1 MDYGHFAKEERHM
14 ATTYKLM
21 PEFARPNRNETQAHL
36 VVQQGCE
43 GAEQ

>member
-1 MDYGHFAKEERHM
+1 M

-36 VVQQGCE
+36 IVQRGCE